1 METLVGGCREKS
13 HESHRETR
21 STKQESKLQ
30 KTEIKNTIAKPQHA
44 LLRNPTS
51 QLIAKPSLID
61 SRFYP
66 VLELT

>member
-30 KTEIKNTIAKPQHA
+30 KTEIKKIAKPQHA

-66 VLELT
+66 VLELI